1 MEGKRWRVTKGGS
14 KGHDP
19 EEIEDAILGRNNV
32 FLLVVFGGKM
42 PALL

>member
-1 MEGKRWRVTKGGS
+1 MKARRKGPS
-14 KGHDP
+14 P
-19 EEIEDAILGRNNV
+19 EEIEDAILGRNQV